1 MAITSGLG
9 HAFKQDALSMAIQ
22 AGDTIKMA
30 FYADTAVIGPDTAV
44 YTATGEV
51 TNSPNIPA
59 GGVTLA
65 GRTVGD
71 GAQAT
76 AYVDWDNV
84 TVTVTGTFTARGCML
99 VNATRGN
106 RNIGTIDFGANKTA
120 TDGPFTVTIP
130 QAGTGAVRFGPN
142 T

>member
-9 HAFKQDALSMAIQ
+9 HAFKQDALALAIQ
-22 AGDTIKMA
+22 AGDTVKMA
-30 FYADTAVIGPDTAV
+30 FYSDSATIGPDTAV

-65 GRTVGD
+65 NRVIGD
-71 GAQAT
+71 GTAAT

-84 TVTVTGTFTARGCML
+84 SVSVTGSFTARGCMIY
-99 VNATRGN
+99 NATRSN
-106 RNIGTIDFGANKTA
+106 RNIEVVDFGANKTA

-130 QAGTGAVRFGPN
+130 QSGTGAVRFGPN

>member
-22 AGDTIKMA
+22 SGDTIKMA
-30 FYADTAVIGPDTAV
+30 FYSSSATIGPDTAV
-44 YTATGEV
+44 YTATNEV

-59 GGVTLA
+59 GGVTLS
-65 GRTVGD
+65 GRAVGD
-71 GAQAT
+71 GTPAT

-84 TVTVTGTFTARGCML
+84 SVTVTGTFTARGCML
-99 VNATRGN
+99 YNATRSN
-106 RNIGTIDFGANKTA
+106 RNIGTIDFGADKTA

-130 QAGTGAVRFGPN
+130 QSGTGAVRFGPN